1 MVLKFGNIFQ
11 HSGGCMKF
19 YSLVIQNKKIKNE
32 SAILENSIHENK
44 VKTENNKQKR
54 GEKDGA
60 WN

>member
-1 MVLKFGNIFQ
+1 
-11 HSGGCMKF
+11 MKF